1 MLKAI
6 GTRLVRLVVT
16 LLVVSFLTFSL
27 TLFLPGDPINAI
39 LPPTAPRTPEIEAQ
53 IREEFRLDDP
63 FIVRYGD
70 WLSKAVRGDLGQS
83 YLTNQPVRTTIV
95 EKLPITA
102 ELAVLAVLL
111 AVLMAVPIGVL
122 GAYRQGQAVD
132 QVTSGGVQVSLS
144 VAPFIV
150 GIFLIWIFAIKAGIL
165 PATGWA
171 RISDKGIVENL
182 KGAILPSFSLAL
194 GQMAFFSRIVRSDMI
209 ATLQENYIL
218 SAKAKG
224 LRDRYILFR
233 HALRPS
239 SLTLVTIVGLNLGAL
254 LGGTVAIEQIF
265 AIGGLGRRL
274 LDAIFQR
281 DILVIQGIVM
291 FITATYV
298 LINTVV
304 DLLYAALD
312 PRIRRSR

>member
-1 MLKAI
+1 MLKLIA
-6 GTRLVRLVVT
+6 TRLLRLVAT

-63 FIVRYGD
+63 FLVRYGD
-70 WLSKAVRGDLGQS
+70 WLGKAVQGDLGQS
-83 YLTNQPVRTTIV
+83 YLTNQPVTTTIK

-102 ELAVLAVLL
+102 ELAFLAVFI
-111 AVLMAVPIGVL
+111 AVALAVPIGVI
-122 GAYRQGQAVD
+122 GAYRQGTAVD
-132 QVTSGGVQVSLS
+132 QLTSAGVQLSLS
-144 VAPFIV
+144 FAPFIV
-150 GIFLIWIFAIKAGIL
+150 GIFLIWIFAIQADLL

-171 RISDKGIVENL
+171 RIGEKGIVENL
-182 KGAILPSFSLAL
+182 KSAILPALALAL

-224 LRDRYILFR
+224 LKDMYVLFR

-239 SLTLVTIVGLNLGAL
+239 SLSLVTIVGLNLGAL
-254 LGGTVAIEQIF
+254 LGGTIAIEQIF

-274 LDAIFQR
+274 LEAILQR
-281 DILVIQGIVM
+281 DILVIQGIVV
-291 FITATYV
+291 FITTVYV
-298 LINTVV
+298 LINTFV
-304 DLLYAALD
+304 DMVYLFLD
-312 PRIRRSR
+312 PRIRRR

>member
-1 MLKAI
+1 MVKLI
-6 GTRLVRLVVT
+6 GWRVVRLVAT

-39 LPPTAPRTPEIEAQ
+39 LPPTAPRTPEIEAE

-63 FIVRYGD
+63 FLVRYGD
-70 WLSKAVRGDLGQS
+70 WLSKAVRGDLGKS
-83 YLTNQPVRTTIV
+83 YLTSQPVLTTIK

-111 AVLMAVPIGVL
+111 AVVLAVPIGVL
-122 GAYRQGQAVD
+122 GAYRQGSVAD
-132 QVTSGGVQVSLS
+132 QVTSGGVQLALS
-144 VAPFIV
+144 FAPFIV

-171 RISDKGIVENL
+171 RISDKGLVANL
-182 KGAILPSFSLAL
+182 KGAILPALALAL

-209 ATLQENYIL
+209 ATLQEDYIL
-218 SAKAKG
+218 SARAKG
-224 LRDRYILFR
+224 LKDWYILFR

-239 SLTLVTIVGLNLGAL
+239 SLSLVTIVGLNLGAL

-274 LDAIFQR
+274 LEAIFQR
-281 DILVIQGIVM
+281 DILVIQGIVV
-291 FITATYV
+291 FITTVYV
-298 LINTVV
+298 LINTFVDVV
-304 DLLYAALD
+304 YLFLD
-312 PRIRRSR
+312 PRIRRR

>member
-1 MLKAI
+1 MVKLI
-6 GTRLVRLVVT
+6 GWRVVRLVAT

-39 LPPTAPRTPEIEAQ
+39 LPPTAPRTPEIEAE

-63 FIVRYGD
+63 FVVRYGD
-70 WLSKAVRGDLGQS
+70 WLSKAVRGDLGKS
-83 YLTNQPVRTTIV
+83 YLTSQPVLTTIK

-111 AVLMAVPIGVL
+111 AVVLAVPIGVL
-122 GAYRQGQAVD
+122 GAYRQGSVAD
-132 QVTSGGVQVSLS
+132 QVTSGGVQLALS
-144 VAPFIV
+144 FAPFIV
-150 GIFLIWIFAIKAGIL
+150 GIFLIWIFAIKVGIL

-171 RISDKGIVENL
+171 RIGDKGLIENL
-182 KGAILPSFSLAL
+182 KGAILPALALAL

-218 SAKAKG
+218 SARAKG
-224 LRDRYILFR
+224 LRDWYILFR

-239 SLTLVTIVGLNLGAL
+239 SLSLVTIVGLNLGAL

-274 LDAIFQR
+274 LEAIFQR
-281 DILVIQGIVM
+281 DILVIQGIVV
-291 FITATYV
+291 FITTVYV
-298 LINTVV
+298 LINTFVDVV
-304 DLLYAALD
+304 YLFLD
-312 PRIRRSR
+312 PRIRRR

>member
-1 MLKAI
+1 MLKTIAW
-6 GTRLVRLVVT
+6 RVVRLVGT

-39 LPPTAPRTPEIEAQ
+39 LPPTAPRTPEIEAE
-53 IREEFRLDDP
+53 IRAEFRLDDP
-63 FIVRYGD
+63 FLVRYGD
-70 WLSKAVRGDLGQS
+70 WLGKAVQGDLGKS
-83 YLTNQPVRTTIV
+83 YLTSQPVATTIK

-102 ELAVLAVLL
+102 ELAILAVVLAV
-111 AVLMAVPIGVL
+111 VLAVPIGVL
-122 GAYRQGQAVD
+122 GAYRQGTAAD
-132 QVTSGGVQVSLS
+132 QITSGGVQLSLS
-144 VAPFIV
+144 FAPFIV
-150 GIFLIWIFAIKAGIL
+150 GIFLIWIFAIKANLL

-171 RISDKGIVENL
+171 RIGDKGLIENL
-182 KGAILPSFSLAL
+182 KGAILPAFALAL

-224 LRDRYILFR
+224 LKDRYILFR

-239 SLTLVTIVGLNLGAL
+239 SLSLVTIVGLNLGAL

-274 LDAIFQR
+274 LEAIFQR
-281 DILVIQGIVM
+281 DILVIQGIVV
-291 FITATYV
+291 FITFVYV

-304 DLLYAALD
+304 DIIYLFLD
-312 PRIRRSR
+312 PRIRRS